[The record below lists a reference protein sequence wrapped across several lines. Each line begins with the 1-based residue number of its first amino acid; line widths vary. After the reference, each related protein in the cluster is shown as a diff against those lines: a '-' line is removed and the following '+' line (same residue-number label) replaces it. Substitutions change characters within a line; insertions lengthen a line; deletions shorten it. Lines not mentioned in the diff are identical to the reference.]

1 MVDDIKNSLTKF
13 ARNVG
18 RTSNELLKST
28 KLQLSLSNEEE
39 ELKRLY
45 TEIGKKVHEIYQY
58 GGSLG
63 KFFDEKYKDIVQQ
76 EEKINDLRDQLNIV
90 KGVKTC
96 ARCGA
101 QMQRSVVFCPKC
113 GAKVGEDVESAHASA
128 EARETIASD
137 YRPPVGRSLPSD
149 FEPEAG
155 RTSAASGSYPA
166 VPAASGSGIA
176 DKSAGKPAPTH
187 KTCRHCGAKNELTA
201 IYCLTCGRII

>member
-1 MVDDIKNSLTKF
+1 MDDIKNSLTKF

-18 RTSNELLKST
+18 RTSNEFLKST
-28 KLQLSLSNEEE
+28 KLQFSLSNEEE

-63 KFFDEKYKDIVQQ
+63 KFFDEKYKEIVQL
-76 EEKINDLRDQLNIV
+76 EKKIDDLRDQLNIV

-101 QMQRSVVFCPKC
+101 QIQRYGVFCPKC
-113 GAKVGEDVESAHASA
+113 GAKVGEDVEADFADA
-128 EARETIASD
+128 EAKEAIASD
-137 YRPPVGRSLPSD
+137 YKPPTNRSSLSD
-149 FEPEAG
+149 FEPADRERKAY
-155 RTSAASGSYPA
+155 AASE
-166 VPAASGSGIA
+166 SGVS
-176 DKSAGKPAPTH
+176 DKSSAQKPAPTY
-187 KTCRHCGAKNELTA
+187 KTCRHCGAKNEPTA